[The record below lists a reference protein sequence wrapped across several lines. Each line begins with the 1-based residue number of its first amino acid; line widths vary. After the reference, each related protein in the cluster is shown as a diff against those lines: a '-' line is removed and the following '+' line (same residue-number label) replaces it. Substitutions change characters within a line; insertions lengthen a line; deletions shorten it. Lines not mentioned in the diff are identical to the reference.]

1 MEKQTITIYD
11 VAREANVSMAT
22 VSRVV
27 NGNPNVKPA
36 TRKKVLDVI
45 DRLDYRPNAVA
56 RGLASK
62 KTTTIG
68 VIIPDVSNMFFSSLA
83 RGIDDI
89 ATMYKYNIIL
99 ANSDGDSNK
108 EVQVLNNLLAKQV
121 DGIIFMGHRITEEVR
136 GEFSRSK
143 TPVVLAGSID
153 PDEQV
158 GSVNIDYTKATK
170 EAVSLLAKNGHEK
183 IAFVSGALIDAING
197 QNRLNGYKEGLKENN
212 LEYNE
217 GMIFEAP
224 YEFKEGLALVDRIL
238 NSGATAAYVTDD
250 ELAIG
255 VLDGLYDAGV
265 KVPEDFEI
273 ITSNNTLLTDVA
285 RPRLSSVTQPLY
297 DIGAVATRLLT
308 KLMNKEEIE
317 QKTIVLPSSIMEKG
331 STK

>member
-1 MEKQTITIYD
+1 M
-11 VAREANVSMAT
+11 
-22 VSRVV
+22 
-27 NGNPNVKPA
+27 
-36 TRKKVLDVI
+36 
-45 DRLDYRPNAVA
+45 
-56 RGLASK
+56 
-62 KTTTIG
+62 
-68 VIIPDVSNMFFSSLA
+68 
-83 RGIDDI
+83 
-89 ATMYKYNIIL
+89 
-99 ANSDGDSNK
+99 
-108 EVQVLNNLLAKQV
+108 
-121 DGIIFMGHRITEEVR
+121 
-136 GEFSRSK
+136 
-143 TPVVLAGSID
+143 
-153 PDEQV
+153 
-158 GSVNIDYTKATK
+158 
-170 EAVSLLAKNGHEK
+170 
-183 IAFVSGALIDAING
+183 
-197 QNRLNGYKEGLKENN
+197 NGYKEGLKENN